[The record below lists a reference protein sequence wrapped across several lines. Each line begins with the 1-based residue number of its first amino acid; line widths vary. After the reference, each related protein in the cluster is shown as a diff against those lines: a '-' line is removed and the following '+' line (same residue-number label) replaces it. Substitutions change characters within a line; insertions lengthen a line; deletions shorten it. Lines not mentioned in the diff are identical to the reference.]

1 MHVIGMEQADNQEFT
16 DLNNFGKTGGYS
28 IFCCC
33 FGENGCVS
41 HAPHCFDTGLKDIS
55 RMQDDILKLAYEV
68 SQMTR
73 EKIHLIASVMN
84 EAKFL
89 AINTRIEAARVGQAG
104 AAFGLLADEMGRI
117 STRIVGIASELRS
130 ATDSSTERL
139 LQAGNDLLLRGKGE
153 RMTDLALN
161 VVDLI
166 DRNLYERSCDVR
178 WWATDSA
185 VVQALE
191 SATPQAY
198 QYAAERLAT
207 ILKSYTVYLDLFIV
221 DPRGKVVACGRP
233 QTHRSLEGSD
243 MSGEAWFAK
252 AMRTQSGEEYAV
264 ADVNRVQALNNEQAA
279 IYSTAIR
286 AGGDA
291 RGQVLGVLGIAFD
304 WAPQAEAIVNGVRL
318 SDVERGQTR
327 VMLVDAHK
335 RIIAS
340 SNGSGVS
347 GDYYKFTP
355 QAERGYYVS
364 GDKLIAYAHTPG
376 YETYKGLG
384 WYGVLET
391 SL

>member
-1 MHVIGMEQADNQEFT
+1 MAKMVMCPIT
-16 DLNNFGKTGGYS
+16 SY
-28 IFCCC
+28 
-33 FGENGCVS
+33 
-41 HAPHCFDTGLKDIS
+41 CFDSGLKDIS

-117 STRIVGIASELRS
+117 STRIVGIASELRV
-130 ATDSSTERL
+130 ATDNSTERL
-139 LQAGNDLLLRGKGE
+139 LKAGNDLLLRGRGE
-153 RMTDLALN
+153 RLTDLALN

-185 VVQALE
+185 VVEALE
-191 SATPQAY
+191 KRTPQAY
-198 QYAAERLAT
+198 QYAAGRLAT

-221 DPRGKVVACGRP
+221 DLSGKVVACGRP
-233 QTHRSLEGSD
+233 QTHRALEGSD
-243 MSGEAWFAK
+243 MSGEAWFTK

-264 ADVNRVQALNNEQAA
+264 AYVSRVQALNNEQAA

-286 AGGDA
+286 AGGEA

-304 WAPQAEAIVNGVRL
+304 WAPQAEAIVKGVRL
-318 SDVERGQTR
+318 SNTEREQTR
-327 VMLVDAHK
+327 VMLVDAQK

-340 SNGSGVS
+340 SDGNGAS
-347 GDYYKFTP
+347 DEYCKFTP
-355 QAERGYYVS
+355 QAERGYYVN
-364 GDKLIAYAHTPG
+364 GDTLIAYAHTPG

-391 SL
+391 TL

>member
-1 MHVIGMEQADNQEFT
+1 MVVSLPTSHRF
-16 DLNNFGKTGGYS
+16 DL
-28 IFCCC
+28 
-33 FGENGCVS
+33 E
-41 HAPHCFDTGLKDIS
+41 LKDTS

-117 STRIVGIASELRS
+117 STRIVGIAAELRS

-139 LQAGNDLLLRGKGE
+139 LKAGNDLLLRGRGE
-153 RMTDLALN
+153 RLTDLALN

-191 SATPQAY
+191 SRTPQAY

-207 ILKSYTVYLDLFIV
+207 ILKSYTVYLDLFVV
-221 DPRGKVVACGRP
+221 DPAGKVVACGRP
-233 QTHRSLEGSD
+233 QTHRSLLGHD
-243 MSGEAWFAK
+243 MSNEAWFVR

-264 ADVNRVQALNNEQAA
+264 ADVNRVPALNNEQAA

-286 AGGDA
+286 AGGEA

-304 WAPQAEAIVNGVRL
+304 WAPQAEAIVHGVRL
-318 SDVERGQTR
+318 SDAERDQTR

-347 GDYYKFTP
+347 GEHYKFTP
-355 QAERGYYVS
+355 QEERGYYVS

-384 WYGVLET
+384 WYGVLEST
-391 SL
+391 L

>member
-1 MHVIGMEQADNQEFT
+1 MFLPALHRFVFE
-16 DLNNFGKTGGYS
+16 
-28 IFCCC
+28 
-33 FGENGCVS
+33 
-41 HAPHCFDTGLKDIS
+41 LKDTS

-117 STRIVGIASELRS
+117 ASRIVGIAAELRS
-130 ATDSSTERL
+130 ATDSSTDRL
-139 LQAGNDLLLRGKGE
+139 LKAGNDLLLRGRGE
-153 RMTDLALN
+153 RLTDLALN

-185 VVQALE
+185 MVQALE
-191 SATPQAY
+191 SRTPQAY
-198 QYAAERLAT
+198 QHAAKRLAT
-207 ILKSYTVYLDLFIV
+207 ILQSYTVYLDLFVV
-221 DPRGKVVACGRP
+221 DPNGKVVACGRP
-233 QTHRSLEGSD
+233 ETHRSLLGYD
-243 MSGEAWFAK
+243 MSGEAWFAR
-252 AMRTQSGEEYAV
+252 AMRTQSGEDYAV
-264 ADVNRVQALNNEQAA
+264 ADVDRVPALNNEQAA

-286 AGGDA
+286 AGGEA

-304 WAPQAEAIVNGVRL
+304 WAPQAEAIVQGVRL
-318 SDVERGQTR
+318 SDAERDQTR
-327 VMLVDAHK
+327 VMLVDANK

-347 GDYYKFTP
+347 GEYCKFTP
-355 QAERGYYVS
+355 KEERGYYVS

-384 WYGVLET
+384 WYGVLEST
-391 SL
+391 L

>member
-1 MHVIGMEQADNQEFT
+1 
-16 DLNNFGKTGGYS
+16 
-28 IFCCC
+28 
-33 FGENGCVS
+33 
-41 HAPHCFDTGLKDIS
+41 
-55 RMQDDILKLAYEV
+55 MQDDILKLAYEV

-117 STRIVGIASELRS
+117 STRIVGIAAELRS
-130 ATDSSTERL
+130 ATDSSTDRL
-139 LQAGNDLLLRGKGE
+139 LKAGSDLLLRGKGE
-153 RMTDLALN
+153 RLTDLALN

-191 SATPQAY
+191 SGTPQAC
-198 QYAAERLAT
+198 QHASERLAT
-207 ILKSYTVYLDLFIV
+207 ILQSYTVYLDLFIV
-221 DPRGKVVACGRP
+221 DPRGKVVVCGRP
-233 QTHRSLEGSD
+233 GTHRNLMGWD
-243 MSGEAWFAK
+243 MSGEEWFTR

-264 ADVNRVQALNNEQAA
+264 ADVDRVPALNNEQAA

-286 AGGDA
+286 AGGQA

-304 WAPQAEAIVNGVRL
+304 WAPQAEAIVKGARL
-318 SDVERGQTR
+318 PDAERAQTR

-340 SNGSGVS
+340 SHGSGLS
-347 GDYYKFTP
+347 SEHFKFTP
-355 QAERGYYVS
+355 QEERGYYVS
-364 GDKLIAYAHTPG
+364 NDKLIAYAHTPG

-391 SL
+391 TL

>member
-1 MHVIGMEQADNQEFT
+1 
-16 DLNNFGKTGGYS
+16 
-28 IFCCC
+28 
-33 FGENGCVS
+33 
-41 HAPHCFDTGLKDIS
+41 
-55 RMQDDILKLAYEV
+55 MQDDILKLAYEV

-130 ATDSSTERL
+130 ATDSSTDRL
-139 LQAGNDLLLRGKGE
+139 LKAGNDLLLQGKGE
-153 RMTDLALN
+153 RLTDLALN

-191 SATPQAY
+191 SGTPQAF
-198 QYAAERLAT
+198 QYASERLAT

-221 DPRGKVVACGRP
+221 DMQGKVVACGRP
-233 QTHRSLEGSD
+233 ETHRSLRGSD
-243 MSGEAWFAK
+243 MSQEGWFTQAL
-252 AMRTQSGEEYAV
+252 RTQSGEEYAV
-264 ADVNRVQALNNEQAA
+264 ADVDRVQALNNEQAA

-286 AGGDA
+286 AGGEA

-304 WAPQAEAIVNGVRL
+304 WAPQAEAIVKGARL
-318 SDVERGQTR
+318 SDMERGQTR

-335 RIIAS
+335 RIIAAS
-340 SNGSGVS
+340 DGSGLLNEH
-347 GDYYKFTP
+347 YKFVP
-355 QAERGYYVS
+355 KQERGYYVD
-364 GDKLIAYAHTPG
+364 GDRLIAYAHTPG

-391 SL
+391 TI